1 MNTFLNMEDNRKN
14 NGGNK
19 NAGRKPK
26 VEEEKVNTLFN
37 KALKVL
43 YKQDTDESNKVA
55 FIVDLLD
62 SQRGQIFVAEHL
74 FGKAKDTVETT
85 LNVNDFNIKDYFKVG
100 TSK

>member
-1 MNTFLNMEDNRKN
+1 MEDKRKN
-14 NGGNK
+14 NGGHKTNG
-19 NAGRKPK
+19 GRPTK
-26 VEEEKVNTLFN
+26 VDELKVNELFN

-43 YKQDTDESNKVA
+43 YKQDTDEDNKVN

-100 TSK
+100 SSK

>member
-1 MNTFLNMEDNRKN
+1 MEEKKQ
-14 NGGNK
+14 NGGK
-19 NAGRKPK
+19 REGAGRPTKAD
-26 VEEEKVNTLFN
+26 ELKVNELFN

-43 YKQDTDESNKVA
+43 YKQDTDEDNKVS

-100 TSK
+100 SSK

>member
-1 MNTFLNMEDNRKN
+1 MEEKKQR
-14 NGGNK
+14 GGAREG
-19 NAGRKPK
+19 AGRRS
-26 VEEEKVNTLFN
+26 VNDELKVNELFN

-43 YKQDTDESNKVA
+43 YKQDTEEDNKVN

>member
-1 MNTFLNMEDNRKN
+1 MEEKKQR
-14 NGGNK
+14 GGAREG
-19 NAGRKPK
+19 AGRRP
-26 VEEEKVNTLFN
+26 VNDELKVNELFN

-43 YKQDTDESNKVA
+43 YKQDTDENNKVS

-100 TSK
+100 SSK

>member
-1 MNTFLNMEDNRKN
+1 MEEKKQ
-14 NGGNK
+14 NGGK
-19 NAGRKPK
+19 REGAGRPTKAD
-26 VEEEKVNTLFN
+26 ELKVNELFN

-43 YKQDTDESNKVA
+43 YKQDIDEDNKIA
-55 FIVDLLD
+55 FVVDLLD

-100 TSK
+100 SSK

>member
-1 MNTFLNMEDNRKN
+1 MEEKKQ
-14 NGGNK
+14 NGGK
-19 NAGRKPK
+19 REGAGRPTKAD
-26 VEEEKVNTLFN
+26 ELKVNELFN

-43 YKQDTDESNKVA
+43 YKQDTDEDNKVN

-100 TSK
+100 SSK

>member
-1 MNTFLNMEDNRKN
+1 MEEKKQR
-14 NGGNK
+14 GGAREG
-19 NAGRKPK
+19 AGRRT
-26 VEEEKVNTLFN
+26 VNDELKVNELFN

-43 YKQDTDESNKVA
+43 YKQDTDDGNKIN

-100 TSK
+100 SSK

>member
-1 MNTFLNMEDNRKN
+1 MEEKKQ
-14 NGGNK
+14 NGGK
-19 NAGRKPK
+19 REGAGRPTKAD
-26 VEEEKVNTLFN
+26 ELKVNELFN

-43 YKQDTDESNKVA
+43 YKQDTDENNKVS

-100 TSK
+100 SSK